1 MADMARKLHRPR
13 TNKSGYYRL
22 YSGMQKVLSYIIIHL
37 RQNLGKEEFIVKNLK
52 KILAV
57 IVCVAMM
64 IPTVAFAANTSPAKI
79 NVDTA
84 AVSAGKLTYT
94 GKTQSPKLTVTINGK
109 TLVEGTDF
117 VVTGKNKVTNAG
129 TYEITI
135 SGKGNYTG
143 EQTIKYTVAAK
154 NVTAKA
160 ATANKYY
167 TGSKVKT
174 TPVVKADGKTLKA
187 GVDYTVT
194 GDVAIKPGL
203 HKAVIKGKGNY
214 SFTSSVYYR
223 VKYSV
228 PSYAKTTVAK
238 TTYSG
243 KAQAAKITVKNG
255 SKTLKAGRDYVVSG
269 TTKAKNAGKYTIKIT
284 GKGNYAGSKT
294 ITYTISKCNQ
304 KWIGIKTNNTSKK
317 IAVSGVKGKAKVA
330 YATNNSK
337 VKVSGSKISIAKGVK
352 SGTKVKITVKVGA
365 TKNFNAYKKTI
376 TYVVK

>member
-1 MADMARKLHRPR
+1 M
-13 TNKSGYYRL
+13 
-22 YSGMQKVLSYIIIHL
+22 
-37 RQNLGKEEFIVKNLK
+37 KNLK

-94 GKTQSPKLTVTINGK
+94 GETQSPKLTVTINGK

-117 VVTGKNKVTNAG
+117 VVTGKTKVTNAG

-143 EQTIKYTVAAK
+143 EQTFKYTVAAK
-154 NVTAKA
+154 KVTAKA

-203 HKAVIKGKGNY
+203 LGCDQG
-214 SFTSSVYYR
+214 
-223 VKYSV
+223 
-228 PSYAKTTVAK
+228 
-238 TTYSG
+238 
-243 KAQAAKITVKNG
+243 
-255 SKTLKAGRDYVVSG
+255 
-269 TTKAKNAGKYTIKIT
+269 
-284 GKGNYAGSKT
+284 
-294 ITYTISKCNQ
+294 
-304 KWIGIKTNNTSKK
+304 
-317 IAVSGVKGKAKVA
+317 
-330 YATNNSK
+330 
-337 VKVSGSKISIAKGVK
+337 
-352 SGTKVKITVKVGA
+352 
-365 TKNFNAYKKTI
+365 
-376 TYVVK
+376 